1 MVGARLPTPIVGG
14 VPGYKWGYPWIIPL
28 RTLGEE
34 ALTTASGSMF
44 QSRAVH
50 GKNTKGDNHM
60 MTVGCGKPE
69 SFLVTYGRC
78 M

>member
-1 MVGARLPTPIVGG
+1 MNHT
-14 VPGYKWGYPWIIPL
+14 L